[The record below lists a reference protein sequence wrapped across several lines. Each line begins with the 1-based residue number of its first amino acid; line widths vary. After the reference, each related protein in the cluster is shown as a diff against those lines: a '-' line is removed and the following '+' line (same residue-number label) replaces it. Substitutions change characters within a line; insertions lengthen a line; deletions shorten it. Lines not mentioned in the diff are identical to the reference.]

1 MKKEQIKFAFL
12 KVKQDILD
20 LEREMFNLRKDMD
33 EIKDLLYKISKNIEE
48 KSTPTHPTDN
58 PTETVNP
65 TDSPTVPKEIGGL
78 KNQNLGI
85 SIGNEGVPTDK
96 QTDSPTDIPTDK
108 IKDFTTF
115 NLNQINSN
123 KNQDTIEINI
133 QKASEILESLD
144 QIKKEIR
151 RKFKKVTPQEMA
163 VFSTIYQLEE
173 QKPDKS
179 TYKDI
184 ALILRLSES
193 SIRDYVHRMINK
205 GIPIKKEKLNNKKAI
220 LSISPELKKIV
231 TLSTIIQLREL

>member
-12 KVKQDILD
+12 KVKQDILN
-20 LEREMFNLRKDMD
+20 LERELFSLRKDID
-33 EIKDLLYKISKNIEE
+33 EIKDLLYKISKNLDE
-48 KSTPTHPTDN
+48 KSIPTHPTDN
-58 PTETVNP
+58 PTDAINP
-65 TDSPTVPKEIGGL
+65 TDNPTVPMEIGGL
-78 KNQNLGI
+78 KYQNLGI
-85 SIGNEGVPTDK
+85 STGNEGVPTDK
-96 QTDSPTDIPTDK
+96 QTDNTTDIPTDK
-108 IKDFTTF
+108 TTNFINF
-115 NLNQINSN
+115 NQNKISSNSN
-123 KNQDTIEINI
+123 PDTIELNI
-133 QKASEILESLD
+133 KKASEILESLD

-151 RKFKKVTPQEMA
+151 RKFKKVTSQEMA

-173 QKPDKS
+173 QKPEKA

-184 ALILRLSES
+184 ASILRLSES

>member
-33 EIKDLLYKISKNIEE
+33 EIKDLLYKISQNIKE
-48 KSTPTHPTDN
+48 KPTPTNPTDN
-58 PTETVNP
+58 PTGDANP
-65 TDSPTVPKEIGGL
+65 TDNPTVPKEIGGL

-96 QTDSPTDIPTDK
+96 QTDNTTDISTDK
-108 IKDFTTF
+108 INDFVGF
-115 NLNQINSN
+115 NLNQTNYN

-133 QKASEILESLD
+133 KKASEILESLD

-173 QKPDKS
+173 QKPEKA

-231 TLSTIIQLREL
+231 TLATIIQLREL